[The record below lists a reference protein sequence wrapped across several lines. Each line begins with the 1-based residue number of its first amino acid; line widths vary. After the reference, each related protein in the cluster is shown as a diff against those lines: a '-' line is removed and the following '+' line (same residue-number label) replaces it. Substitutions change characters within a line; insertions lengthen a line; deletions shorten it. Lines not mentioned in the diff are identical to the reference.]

1 MTRNAHATI
10 KLYEGFKW
18 NMYTLCILCY

>member
-1 MTRNAHATI
+1 MPRNAHATI

-18 NMYTLCILCY
+18 NMYTLYILC